1 VRTGIIDYGGGNLRS
16 VANALRALG
25 QDPVI
30 IANPDQVGDATHLLL
45 PGQGEFGDTMARL
58 EARGLASLLTH
69 WIAAD
74 RPYFGICV
82 GYQILF
88 DSSEEAPGVSGLGV
102 VSGKVRR
109 FQLEDGLKIPH
120 MGWNSAMAVRGETE
134 GNPTN
139 PSLWYVDVTRSG
151 TVCLYDLATV
161 RLWRPGAP
169 DTITYRMF
177 HRENGTAVDVTF
189 DETVTVAALDPA
201 RLPIVEG
208 APYTITGP
216 DNATSAQVSF
226 VLLEGD
232 FEAADAL
239 GEALLA
245 KGCTVQLELLAA
257 GLEDEAE
264 ASGG

>member
-1 VRTGIIDYGGGNLRS
+1 
-16 VANALRALG
+16 
-25 QDPVI
+25 
-30 IANPDQVGDATHLLL
+30 
-45 PGQGEFGDTMARL
+45 
-58 EARGLASLLTH
+58 
-69 WIAAD
+69 
-74 RPYFGICV
+74 
-82 GYQILF
+82 
-88 DSSEEAPGVSGLGV
+88 
-102 VSGKVRR
+102 
-109 FQLEDGLKIPH
+109 
-120 MGWNSAMAVRGETE
+120 VRGETE

-257 GLEDEAE
+257 GLEDESE

>member
-1 VRTGIIDYGGGNLRS
+1 MFSISIKHRLGALALAGAALALPAAAMAGVVVKSTGPSATRYPVGSKVDDNATITLKAGDVITVLTAQGTRVIKGAGTFRIGDRPQVAADRFASLTRKRAATRVRTG
-16 VANALRALG
+16 
-25 QDPVI
+25 
-30 IANPDQVGDATHLLL
+30 
-45 PGQGEFGDTMARL
+45 
-58 EARGLASLLTH
+58 
-69 WIAAD
+69 
-74 RPYFGICV
+74 
-82 GYQILF
+82 
-88 DSSEEAPGVSGLGV
+88 
-102 VSGKVRR
+102 
-109 FQLEDGLKIPH
+109 
-120 MGWNSAMAVRGETE
+120 AVRGEAE

-177 HRENGTAVDVTF
+177 HRENGASVDVTF

-232 FEAADAL
+232 FEAPDAL
-239 GEALLA
+239 GEALIA

-257 GLEDEAE
+257 GLEDDAE
-264 ASGG
+264 ATGG

>member
-1 VRTGIIDYGGGNLRS
+1 MFSISSKHRLAALALAGAALALPTAAMAGVVVKSTGPSATRYPVGSKVDDNATITLKAGDVITVLTANGTRVIKGAGTFRIGDRPQVAADRFASLTRKRAATRVRTG
-16 VANALRALG
+16 
-25 QDPVI
+25 
-30 IANPDQVGDATHLLL
+30 
-45 PGQGEFGDTMARL
+45 
-58 EARGLASLLTH
+58 
-69 WIAAD
+69 
-74 RPYFGICV
+74 
-82 GYQILF
+82 
-88 DSSEEAPGVSGLGV
+88 
-102 VSGKVRR
+102 
-109 FQLEDGLKIPH
+109 
-120 MGWNSAMAVRGETE
+120 AVRGETE

-232 FEAADAL
+232 FEAPDAL

-257 GLEDEAE
+257 GLEDETE

>member
-1 VRTGIIDYGGGNLRS
+1 MFSISSKHRLAALALAGAALALPTAAMAGVVVKSTGPSATRYPVGSKVDDNATITLKAGDVITVLTANGTRVIKGAGTFRIGDRPQVAADRFASLTRKRAATRVRTG
-16 VANALRALG
+16 
-25 QDPVI
+25 
-30 IANPDQVGDATHLLL
+30 
-45 PGQGEFGDTMARL
+45 
-58 EARGLASLLTH
+58 
-69 WIAAD
+69 
-74 RPYFGICV
+74 
-82 GYQILF
+82 
-88 DSSEEAPGVSGLGV
+88 
-102 VSGKVRR
+102 
-109 FQLEDGLKIPH
+109 
-120 MGWNSAMAVRGETE
+120 AVRGETE

>member
-1 VRTGIIDYGGGNLRS
+1 MFSISIKRRLRALALAGAALALPGAAMAGVVVKSTGPSASRYPVGSKVDDNATITLKAGDVITVLTAQGTRVIKGAGTFRIGDRPQVAADRFASLTRKRAATRVRTG
-16 VANALRALG
+16 
-25 QDPVI
+25 
-30 IANPDQVGDATHLLL
+30 
-45 PGQGEFGDTMARL
+45 
-58 EARGLASLLTH
+58 
-69 WIAAD
+69 
-74 RPYFGICV
+74 
-82 GYQILF
+82 
-88 DSSEEAPGVSGLGV
+88 
-102 VSGKVRR
+102 
-109 FQLEDGLKIPH
+109 
-120 MGWNSAMAVRGETE
+120 AVRGEAE

-177 HRENGTAVDVTF
+177 HRENGAAVDVTF

-208 APYTITGP
+208 APYSITGP
-216 DNATSAQVSF
+216 DNTTSAQVSF
-226 VLLEGD
+226 VLLEGEFD
-232 FEAADAL
+232 APDAL
-239 GEALLA
+239 GEALIA

>member
-1 VRTGIIDYGGGNLRS
+1 MFSISIKRRLSALALAGAALALPAAAMAGVVVKSTGPSATRYPVGSKVDDNATITLKAGDVITVLTANGTRVIKGAGTFRIGDRPQVAADRFASLTRKRAATRVRTG
-16 VANALRALG
+16 
-25 QDPVI
+25 
-30 IANPDQVGDATHLLL
+30 
-45 PGQGEFGDTMARL
+45 
-58 EARGLASLLTH
+58 
-69 WIAAD
+69 
-74 RPYFGICV
+74 
-82 GYQILF
+82 
-88 DSSEEAPGVSGLGV
+88 
-102 VSGKVRR
+102 
-109 FQLEDGLKIPH
+109 
-120 MGWNSAMAVRGETE
+120 AVRGETE

>member
-1 VRTGIIDYGGGNLRS
+1 MFSISIKRRLRALALAGAALALPGAAMAGVVVKSTGPSASRYPVGSKVDDNATITLKAGDVITVLTAQGTRVIKGAGTFRIGDRPQVAADRFASLTRKRAATRVRTG
-16 VANALRALG
+16 
-25 QDPVI
+25 
-30 IANPDQVGDATHLLL
+30 
-45 PGQGEFGDTMARL
+45 
-58 EARGLASLLTH
+58 
-69 WIAAD
+69 
-74 RPYFGICV
+74 
-82 GYQILF
+82 
-88 DSSEEAPGVSGLGV
+88 
-102 VSGKVRR
+102 
-109 FQLEDGLKIPH
+109 
-120 MGWNSAMAVRGETE
+120 AVRGEAE

-177 HRENGTAVDVTF
+177 NRENGASVDVTF

-208 APYTITGP
+208 APYSITGP
-216 DNATSAQVSF
+216 DNTTSAQVSF
-226 VLLEGD
+226 VLLEGE
-232 FEAADAL
+232 FDAPDVL
-239 GEALLA
+239 GEALIA